1 MIQQR
6 KVKRG
11 EKVKVNI
18 NKVAGYRAF
27 LGMTQKEVAEYL
39 KISTQSYSNKENGK
53 RTFKDN
59 EKVKLK
65 ILFNQVDPNLTID
78 KIFF

>member
-1 MIQQR
+1 M
-6 KVKRG
+6 
-11 EKVKVNI
+11 KVNI

-39 KISTQSYSNKENGK
+39 KISTQSYSTKENGK
-53 RTFKDN
+53 RTFNDN

>member
-1 MIQQR
+1 M
-6 KVKRG
+6 
-11 EKVKVNI
+11 KVNI

-39 KISTQSYSNKENGK
+39 SISTQSYSNKENGK
-53 RTFKDN
+53 RTFNDN

>member
-1 MIQQR
+1 M
-6 KVKRG
+6 KL
-11 EKVKVNI
+11 NI